1 MRPLLCV
8 VALAALPLSAQ
19 PKLLLNAQVSTLSAA
34 AGLTAE
40 FRNLVAASPQPA
52 WIGYS
57 VPALRAANLGCEYV
71 RDGGATAGVV
81 HLEPAADAVILFRV
95 ENNSVG
101 RIRALSPYC
110 EIDAGNLPVHWITDA
125 KPADSIALL
134 ATFITDLGSVG
145 DGAVSALAAHGDPA
159 TGAALERL
167 MAAEQPEWLRLRI
180 VSRLAPR
187 GIDSLKRVIASDP
200 SDNVRKRA
208 VSALANVP
216 DGAGIPVLID
226 LVRTAQDAVIRKQA
240 MNSLQQSR
248 DPRALGFFEE
258 VLNS

>member
-1 MRPLLCV
+1 MS
-8 VALAALPLSAQ
+8 LSAQ
-19 PKLLLNAQVSTLSAA
+19 PKLLLNAQVNTLSAA
-34 AGLTAE
+34 PGLAAE
-40 FRNLVAASPQPA
+40 FRKLVAASAQPA

-57 VPALRAANLGCEYV
+57 VPALRSGNLGCEYV

-81 HLEPAADAVILFRV
+81 HLEPAAEAVIFFRV
-95 ENNSVG
+95 EASAVG

-110 EIDAGNLPVHWITDA
+110 EIDAANLPVHWITGV

-134 ATFITDLGSVG
+134 STFASDLGSVG
-145 DGAVSALAAHGDPA
+145 DGAASALAAHGDPA
-159 TGAALERL
+159 TVAALERL
-167 MAAEQPEWLRLRI
+167 LTPEQPEWLRLRI

-187 GIDSLKRVIASDP
+187 GMDGLKRVIAGDS

-216 DGAGIPVLID
+216 DGAGIPVLIE
-226 LVRTAQDAVIRKQA
+226 LVRTTQDAPVRKQA

-248 DPRALGFFEE
+248 DPQALVFFEE
-258 VLNS
+258 VLKR